1 MRRGAIRVRVGDFFD
16 DASRIAI
23 WKSRSITEPTSDDL
37 KMNDGFIIDHAE
49 PKPLRNQGQS
59 GSDESEVL
67 SKLAAGDIV
76 PKKTF
81 ESLAGKLLLL
91 LVVMLMC
98 VGVLVVYSGGAGWGA
113 KKFRDE
119 EYFLWR
125 QLLFSLAGLGV
136 IFVVGAID
144 YKLFKKFSK
153 PILVAS
159 AALLATLLAMKAVG
173 AIDGA
178 ARWIGFGKFKFQASD
193 LAKYALILHL
203 ATMMTE
209 KKSCVKD
216 LYRAYYPMI
225 TVALGIAGLVALE
238 PNFSTAAVIATICFA
253 MMFLGGADLKHLAI
267 TVLAFAPIAA
277 GFAIAA
283 PYRVARLLT
292 FVGEGSDKA
301 SYQIEQALIGLGN
314 GGMFGL
320 GPGASKQRE
329 LFLPASYNDFIF
341 AVLGEEYGFVGAT
354 LIVLLFLGVAL
365 CGVLIA
371 RNAMDDY
378 GKHLAYGVTLAIA
391 LYAFIN
397 AAVAC
402 HLLPTTGLPMPF
414 VSYGGSATLFN
425 SFGVGLLI
433 SVSRERKRQEKK
445 ANGRQASAIGA
456 ERANAGF

>member
-1 MRRGAIRVRVGDFFD
+1 
-16 DASRIAI
+16 
-23 WKSRSITEPTSDDL
+23 
-37 KMNDGFIIDHAE
+37 MNGGFIIDHTE
-49 PKPLRNQGQS
+49 PKPLQNQGSS
-59 GSDESEVL
+59 GGVDEPSVL
-67 SKLAAGDIV
+67 GKLAEGDII

-91 LVVMLMC
+91 LVVLLMC
-98 VGVLVVYSGGAGWGA
+98 VGVLVVYSSGAGWGA
-113 KKFRDE
+113 KKFHNE

-125 QLLFSLAGLGV
+125 QLLFAVLGLIV
-136 IFVVGAID
+136 IFMVGAID

-153 PILVAS
+153 AILMVS
-159 AALLATLLAMKAVG
+159 AGLLAMLLAMKAVG

-178 ARWIGFGKFKFQASD
+178 ARWIGYGRFKFQASD

-203 ATMMTE
+203 ATMIVD
-209 KKSCVKD
+209 KKSHIKD
-216 LYRAYYPMI
+216 LHRAYYPMI
-225 TVALGIAGLVALE
+225 TVVFGIVGLVALE
-238 PNFSTAAVIATICFA
+238 PNFSTAAVIALICFV
-253 MMFLGGADLKHLAI
+253 MLFLGGVDVKHLAL
-267 TVLAFAPIAA
+267 TALAFVPVAA

-314 GGMFGL
+314 GGVFGL

-341 AVLGEEYGFVGAT
+341 AVLGEEYGFIGAT
-354 LIVLLFLGVAL
+354 LIILLFVGVIL

-378 GKHLAYGVTLAIA
+378 GKYLAYGVTIAIGV
-391 LYAFIN
+391 YAFIN

-402 HLLPTTGLPMPF
+402 HLVPTTGLPMPF
-414 VSYGGSATLFN
+414 VSYGGSAALFN
-425 SFGVGLLI
+425 AFGVGLLI
-433 SVSRERKRQEKK
+433 SISREKKRQEKK
-445 ANGRQASAIGA
+445 QQQRVQIDN
-456 ERANAGF
+456 ETMK

>member
-1 MRRGAIRVRVGDFFD
+1 
-16 DASRIAI
+16 
-23 WKSRSITEPTSDDL
+23 
-37 KMNDGFIIDHAE
+37 MNGDGFIIDHLE
-49 PKPLRNQGQS
+49 PKPSPRQGQ
-59 GSDESEVL
+59 GGGIDESSVL
-67 SKLAAGDIV
+67 GRLAEGDIV

-81 ESLAGKLLLL
+81 ESLAGKTLLL

-113 KKFRDE
+113 KKFHDE

-125 QLLFSLAGLGV
+125 QLLFSIAGLGV
-136 IFVVGAID
+136 IFVVGAVD
-144 YKLFKKFSK
+144 YKIFKRFSK

-159 AALLATLLAMKAVG
+159 AALLAALLAMKAVG
-173 AIDGA
+173 VIEGA
-178 ARWIGFGKFKFQASD
+178 ARWIGYGKFKFQASD
-193 LAKYALILHL
+193 LAKYALLLRL
-203 ATMMTE
+203 ATMLAE
-209 KKSCVKD
+209 KKSFVKD
-216 LYRAYYPMI
+216 LHRAYYPMI
-225 TVALGIAGLVALE
+225 TVVLGVAGLVALE
-238 PNFSTAAVIATICFA
+238 PNFSTAAVMTGICLIV
-253 MMFLGGADLKHLAI
+253 MYLGGADVKHLAVTI
-267 TVLAFAPIAA
+267 LGFAPIAA

-283 PYRVARLLT
+283 PYRVARLLA

-314 GGMFGL
+314 GGIFGL

-354 LIVLLFLGVAL
+354 LIILLFVGVVI

-371 RNAMDDY
+371 RNAMDDF
-378 GKHLAYGVTLAIA
+378 GRHLAYGVTTAIGV
-391 LYAFIN
+391 YAFVN

-433 SVSRERKRQEKK
+433 SVSREKKRLEKN
-445 ANGRQASAIGA
+445 AIARQPSGTA
-456 ERANAGF
+456 EEQGNAPF